1 MAENIPQLFV
11 IFTIHSL
18 HSIELSAE
26 SEVALEWRPK
36 SQSGSFKEALELPD
50 TSRMSHFA
58 QGLCFDLTDT
68 LPSDLELPP
77 YFFQGSAI
85 SIDQAKSL
93 LEDLPFAISK
103 RLQHVLDFFLQQDN
117 RSHVAR
123 IFGAS
128 VFDKI
133 AKIRFFALTHRRL
146 KGDWLLRHLEQL
158 PHAIDWQQH
167 FFGYFFGRRFA
178 SVFLHQLL
186 LHAHEFINRLN
197 HVHRH

>member
-26 SEVALEWRPK
+26 AEVALEWRPK

-58 QGLCFDLTDT
+58 QRLCFDLTDT

-77 YFFQGSAI
+77 YFFQSPAI

-93 LEDLPFAISK
+93 LEDLPFAISE
-103 RLQHVLDFFLQQDN
+103 RLQLVLCFFLQPGH
-117 RSHVAR
+117 RIYVA
-123 IFGAS
+123 S
-128 VFDKI
+128 
-133 AKIRFFALTHRRL
+133 
-146 KGDWLLRHLEQL
+146 
-158 PHAIDWQQH
+158 
-167 FFGYFFGRRFA
+167 
-178 SVFLHQLL
+178 FLW
-186 LHAHEFINRLN
+186 
-197 HVHRH
+197 